1 MASRDPRI
9 RLTVGL
15 VLDMTVVAFE
25 ALAVATVAP
34 RAAQDLGG
42 LDLYGWTFSAFMLA
56 GLVGTVIGG
65 HTADRH
71 GLAAPYTG
79 GVVAFTAGLLVCG
92 AAPTMPI
99 FVIGRAVQG
108 LGAGGVASIGFVAIG
123 RAFSETERPRQFAIL
138 STAWVIPGLVAPA
151 VGGLVAEHLGW
162 RVVFLGIA
170 VLPGAALALVL
181 PPLRRLDA
189 ERVERAERAD
199 TGSHLPIRAALL
211 LAAGTAA
218 VVEGLGISTAWIA
231 VPLVAAGVAVAL
243 PALRRLVP
251 PGTLRVAPGLPAA
264 VATRAFATFA
274 FFGTDAFF
282 AFALAE
288 VRHLSAVEVGLVLTP
303 TTMTW
308 TLGSW
313 LQARTIDRFTRRAM
327 ATAGLA
333 LIVLGAAL
341 TGVAVLASGLPVWI
355 GAATWALGGLGMGM
369 SYGPTNLVVLSE
381 APKGAVGATTAS
393 VELTDGLGTALGT
406 GIGGAIVAAAATS
419 GWSRTSALGVVFAV
433 MAVVGVAGVVGAHRF
448 PRDPGPFP
456 PAPPP
461 AEGGEGV
468 ARVERGV
475 DAAVVASGP
484 HDDDD
489 LS

>member
-1 MASRDPRI
+1 
-9 RLTVGL
+9 
-15 VLDMTVVAFE
+15 
-25 ALAVATVAP
+25 
-34 RAAQDLGG
+34 
-42 LDLYGWTFSAFMLA
+42 
-56 GLVGTVIGG
+56 
-65 HTADRH
+65 
-71 GLAAPYTG
+71 
-79 GVVAFTAGLLVCG
+79 
-92 AAPTMPI
+92 
-99 FVIGRAVQG
+99 
-108 LGAGGVASIGFVAIG
+108 
-123 RAFSETERPRQFAIL
+123 
-138 STAWVIPGLVAPA
+138 VIPGLVAPA

-162 RVVFLGIA
+162 RFVFLGIA
-170 VLPGAALALVL
+170 MLPGAALALVL

-189 ERVERAERAD
+189 EHAGPAD
-199 TGSHLPIRAALL
+199 PGSHLPIRAALL

-218 VVEGLGISTAWIA
+218 VVEGLGTTTAWIA
-231 VPLVAAGVAVAL
+231 VPLVAAGIAIAL

-264 VATRAFATFA
+264 VATRAFATFS

-327 ATAGLA
+327 ATAGIA
-333 LIVLGAAL
+333 LIVVGAAL
-341 TGVAVLASGLPVWI
+341 TGLAVLSAGVPVWVS
-355 GAATWALGGLGMGM
+355 AATWALGGLGMGM

-419 GWSRTSALGVVFAV
+419 GWTRTSALAVVFAV
-433 MAVVGVAGVVGAHRF
+433 MAVVGVAGVAGARRF

-456 PAPPP
+456 PALP
-461 AEGGEGV
+461 AGEGDV
-468 ARVERGV
+468 GV
-475 DAAVVASGP
+475 DGVRRSADAAVVASGP